1 MTVQPVLCRT
11 WSEIQIVGFLMHR
24 LKYNPE
30 KDIGQEDEYS
40 LEECHGPAP
49 DFVIDMMEWEDKTM
63 VLVTEEPQENE
74 EDPESELFVN
84 FGEIGETRKDTNQTY
99 REVMAKEKV
108 PVKKERH
115 VLNQSKT
122 EKNVDLI
129 MSLMNKYK
137 RYSDTSLYEAIK
149 DRYYKTED
157 EEAKQDRQTIKTLW
171 VHPQKSSCSKMQPS
185 PIN

>member
-1 MTVQPVLCRT
+1 MTTHLKNAMDLLRT
-11 WSEIQIVGFLMHR
+11 SSMTI
-24 LKYNPE
+24 
-30 KDIGQEDEYS
+30 
-40 LEECHGPAP
+40 
-49 DFVIDMMEWEDKTM
+49 MMGWEDKTM
-63 VLVTEEPQENE
+63 VIEEPQENE

-108 PVKKERH
+108 PVEKERH

-137 RYSDTSLYEAIK
+137 RYS

-171 VHPQKSSCSKMQPS
+171 VHPQKSSCSKMQP
-185 PIN
+185 N